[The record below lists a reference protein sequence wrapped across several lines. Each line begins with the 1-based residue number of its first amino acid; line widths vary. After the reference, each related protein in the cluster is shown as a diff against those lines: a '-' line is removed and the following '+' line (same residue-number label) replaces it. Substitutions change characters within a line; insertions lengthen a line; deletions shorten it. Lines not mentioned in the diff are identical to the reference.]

1 MVQQILAFEVLKS
14 EIPTLFV
21 GRIKGEGDSLQLVLS
36 EPTIFINIF
45 GYVVKDWVRFD
56 IFHKEAGRNNNN
68 NNNNKEAKSTEI
80 GKEGLNV

>member
-45 GYVVKDWVRFD
+45 GYVVKD
-56 IFHKEAGRNNNN
+56 
-68 NNNNKEAKSTEI
+68 
-80 GKEGLNV
+80 

>member
-21 GRIKGEGDSLQLVLS
+21 VGIKCEGDSLQLVLS
-36 EPTIFINIF
+36 EHNIFINIF
-45 GYVVKDWVRFD
+45 GYVVKDWVRLD

-68 NNNNKEAKSTEI
+68 NNNNKEANSTEI

>member
-1 MVQQILAFEVLKS
+1 MVQQILAFKVLKS

-21 GRIKGEGDSLQLVLS
+21 SGIKGEGDSLQLVLS
-36 EPTIFINIF
+36 EHNIFINIF

-68 NNNNKEAKSTEI
+68 KKNNKEANSTEI